1 VLEFALPRQMG
12 YGKQLTDSLGGA
24 VDAAM
29 YAILG
34 SALFANPFTQV
45 VLSTL
50 LGLVSTLT
58 VITHFILIEL
68 NYPANLEEF
77 FKILFPLI
85 TLNLIPTDQ
94 AFAIVFGTSNF

>member
-1 VLEFALPRQMG
+1 MD
-12 YGKQLTDSLGGA
+12 YGKQLTDSLSDA
-24 VDAAM
+24 VDAAIYVM
-29 YAILG
+29 LG
-34 SALFANPFTQV
+34 SVLFANPFTQV

-58 VITHFILIEL
+58 VITHYILIEL

-94 AFAIVFGTSNF
+94 AYAIVFGTSNF